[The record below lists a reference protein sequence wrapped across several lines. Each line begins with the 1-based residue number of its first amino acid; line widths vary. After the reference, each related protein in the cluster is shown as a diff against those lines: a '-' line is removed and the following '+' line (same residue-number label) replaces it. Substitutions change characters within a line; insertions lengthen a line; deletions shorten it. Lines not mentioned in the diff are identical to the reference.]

1 MSEFE
6 YKCVPVPRT
15 LFTGKVGKDPHS
27 AAVSAYEEIIKNS
40 AKGGWELDRVD
51 TVSSYQ
57 QPGCFAALLGKK
69 EEMIDYKLLIFKKIV
84 G

>member
-1 MSEFE
+1 MAEYD

-15 LFTGKVGKDPHS
+15 LFTGKVGKDPHG

-40 AKGGWELDRVD
+40 ARGGWELDQVD

-57 QPGCFAALLGKK
+57 KPGCFSALFGKK
-69 EEMIDYKLLIFKKIV
+69 EEMVDYKLLIFKKLI